1 MPQDNVLSLNAFG
14 ELIEPRG
21 KREYKQEVPPTPEPI
36 VPPMDKEIIPL
47 TRVTKDEKPVLLPD
61 SPKEGGRNS
70 RGSKQANQVA
80 GKVLMH
86 MAQTKLLHWQTKSL
100 AEHESLDELFKQ
112 LTKIGDELVESV
124 MGKYGRPELT
134 PEEANFTLS
143 NYENPENPDGLPRFL
158 KNTDN
163 CFRNECAPLFP
174 EDKDPEIHNIIQE
187 ILGKIDKISYLLTLQ
202 K

>member
-1 MPQDNVLSLNAFG
+1 MPQDNVISLNAFG

-21 KREYKQEVPPTPEPI
+21 KREYKQEVPSAPEL
-36 VPPMDKEIIPL
+36 VAPPMDKEIIPL

-70 RGSKQANQVA
+70 RGSNQANQVA

-86 MAQTKLLHWQTKSL
+86 MAQAKLLHWETKSR
-100 AEHESLDELFKQ
+100 AEHEALDELFKQ
-112 LTKIGDELVESV
+112 LSKIGDRLVESV

-143 NYENPENPDGLPRFL
+143 NYENPENPDGLPRFI
-158 KNTDN
+158 NNIDN
-163 CFRNECAPLFP
+163 CFRNECASLFSP
-174 EDKDPEIHNIIQE
+174 EKDPEIHNIIQE
-187 ILGKIDKISYLLTLQ
+187 ILGVIDNVSYLLTLQ

>member
-14 ELIEPRG
+14 DLIEPNG
-21 KREYKQEVPPTPEPI
+21 KREYKQEEPTASAPNPT
-36 VPPMDKEIIPL
+36 PMDKEIIPL

-80 GKVLMH
+80 SKVLMH
-86 MAQTKLLHWQTKSL
+86 IAQTKLLHWETKSL
-100 AEHESLDELFKQ
+100 AEHEALDELFKR
-112 LTKIGDELVESV
+112 LIKIGDHLVESV

-134 PEEANFTLS
+134 PEEATFTLS
-143 NYENPENPDGLPRFL
+143 NYDNPENPDGLPRFL
-158 KNTDN
+158 KGIDN
-163 CFRNECAPLFP
+163 CFRNECASLFP
-174 EDKDPEIHNIIQE
+174 QEKDPEIHNIIQE
-187 ILGKIDKISYLLTLQ
+187 ILGVIDNVSYLLTLQ

>member
-14 ELIEPRG
+14 ELIEPKG
-21 KREYKQEVPPTPEPI
+21 KREYKEEP
-36 VPPMDKEIIPL
+36 VEMPMGKEIIPL
-47 TRVTKDEKPVLLPD
+47 TRITPEEKPVVLPD
-61 SPKEGGRNS
+61 APKEGGRNS
-70 RGSKQANQVA
+70 RGSRQANQVA

-86 MAQTKLLHWQTKSL
+86 MAQTKLLHWETKSL

-112 LTKIGDELVESV
+112 LAKTGDKLVESV

-143 NYENPENPDGLPRFL
+143 NYENPENPDGLPRFIS
-158 KNTDN
+158 NIDN
-163 CFRNECAPLFP
+163 CFRNECASLFSQ
-174 EDKDPEIHNIIQE
+174 EKDPEIHNIIQE
-187 ILGKIDKISYLLTLQ
+187 ILGVIDNVSYLLTLQ

>member
-14 ELIEPRG
+14 ELIEPNG
-21 KREYKQEVPPTPEPI
+21 KREYKQEEPAAPAPV

-47 TRVTKDEKPVLLPD
+47 TRVAKDEKPVLLPD
-61 SPKEGGRNS
+61 SPKDGGRNS

-80 GKVLMH
+80 GKVLMN
-86 MAQTKLLHWQTKSL
+86 MSQAKLLHWQTKSL
-100 AEHESLDELFKQ
+100 AEHEALDELFKR
-112 LTKIGDELVESV
+112 LIKIGDHLVESV

-143 NYENPENPDGLPRFL
+143 NYENPENPDGLPRFIH
-158 KNTDN
+158 NIDD
-163 CFRNECAPLFP
+163 CFRNECASLFSQ
-174 EDKDPEIHNIIQE
+174 EKDPEIHNIIQE
-187 ILGKIDKISYLLTLQ
+187 ILGVIDNVSYLLTLR

>member
-21 KREYKQEVPPTPEPI
+21 KREYKQEEPTASGP
-36 VPPMDKEIIPL
+36 VQTQMNKEIIPL

-70 RGSKQANQVA
+70 RGSNQANQVA

-86 MAQTKLLHWQTKSL
+86 MAQTKLLHWQTKSR
-100 AEHESLDELFKQ
+100 AEHEALDVLFGD
-112 LTKIGDELVESV
+112 LVKIGDQLVESV
-124 MGKYGRPELT
+124 MGKYGRPELA

-143 NYENPENPDGLPRFL
+143 NYENPENPDGLPIFIS
-158 KNTDN
+158 NIDN
-163 CFRNECAPLFP
+163 CFRNECSSLFSP
-174 EDKDPEIHNIIQE
+174 EKDPEIHNIIQE
-187 ILGKIDKISYLLTLQ
+187 ILGVIDNVSYLLTLQ

>member
-14 ELIEPRG
+14 ELIEPNG
-21 KREYKQEVPPTPEPI
+21 KREYKQEEPATPAPV

-47 TRVTKDEKPVLLPD
+47 TRVTKEENPVLLPD
-61 SPKEGGRNS
+61 SLKDGGRNS

-80 GKVLMH
+80 GKVLMN
-86 MAQTKLLHWQTKSL
+86 MSQAKLLHWQTESL
-100 AEHESLDELFKQ
+100 AEHEALDELFKR
-112 LTKIGDELVESV
+112 LIKIGDHLVESV

-143 NYENPENPDGLPRFL
+143 NYENPENPDGLPRFIS
-158 KNTDN
+158 NVDN
-163 CFRNECAPLFP
+163 CFRNECSSLFST
-174 EDKDPEIHNIIQE
+174 EKDPEIHNIIQE
-187 ILGKIDKISYLLTLQ
+187 ILGVIDNISYLLTLR

>member
-21 KREYKQEVPPTPEPI
+21 KREYKQEDPVSSA
-36 VPPMDKEIIPL
+36 PMNKEVIPL

-70 RGSKQANQVA
+70 RGSNQANQVA

-86 MAQTKLLHWQTKSL
+86 MAQTKLLHWQTKSR
-100 AEHESLDELFKQ
+100 AEHEALDVLFED
-112 LTKIGDELVESV
+112 LVKIGDQLVESV

-143 NYENPENPDGLPRFL
+143 NYENPENPDGLPRFI
-158 KNTDN
+158 NNIDN
-163 CFRNECAPLFP
+163 CFRNECSSLFSP
-174 EDKDPEIHNIIQE
+174 EKDPEIHNIIQE
-187 ILGKIDKISYLLTLQ
+187 ILGVIDNVSYLLTLQ

>member
-14 ELIEPRG
+14 ELIEPNG
-21 KREYKQEVPPTPEPI
+21 KREYKQREPAAPAP
-36 VPPMDKEIIPL
+36 VSPPMDQEIIPL

-61 SPKEGGRNS
+61 APKEGGRNS

-80 GKVLMH
+80 GKVLVN
-86 MAQTKLLHWQTKSL
+86 MAQAKLLHWETKSL
-100 AEHESLDELFKQ
+100 AEHEALDELFKQ
-112 LTKIGDELVESV
+112 LSKIGDRLVESV

-143 NYENPENPDGLPRFL
+143 NYENPENPDGLPHFISNL
-158 KNTDN
+158 DD
-163 CFRNECAPLFP
+163 CFRNECSSLFST
-174 EDKDPEIHNIIQE
+174 EKDPEIHNIIQE
-187 ILGKIDKISYLLTLQ
+187 ILGVIDNISYLLTLQ

>member
-21 KREYKQEVPPTPEPI
+21 KREYKQEEPTAPGP
-36 VPPMDKEIIPL
+36 VQTQMNKEIIPL

-80 GKVLMH
+80 GKVLVN
-86 MAQTKLLHWQTKSL
+86 MAQAKLLHWETKSL
-100 AEHESLDELFKQ
+100 AEHEALDELFKQ
-112 LTKIGDELVESV
+112 LSKIGDRLVESV

-143 NYENPENPDGLPRFL
+143 NYENPENPDGLPIFIS
-158 KNTDN
+158 NIDN
-163 CFRNECAPLFP
+163 CFRNECSSLFSQ
-174 EDKDPEIHNIIQE
+174 EKDPEIHNIIQE
-187 ILGKIDKISYLLTLQ
+187 ILGVIDNVSYLLTLQ